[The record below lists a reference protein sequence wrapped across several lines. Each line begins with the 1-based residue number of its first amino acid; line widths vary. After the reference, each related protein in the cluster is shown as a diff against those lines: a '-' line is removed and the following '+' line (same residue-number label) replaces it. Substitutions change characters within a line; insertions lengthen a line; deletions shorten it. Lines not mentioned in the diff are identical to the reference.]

1 MMNDIIVGIGEVLWD
16 VFPEGKRIGGAP
28 ANFAYHMLQFG
39 FDSRVVSAVGEDVL
53 GNEILENFNGK
64 GLRYWVERV
73 SFPTGIVEV
82 TLDGEG
88 IPCYEIKQGVAWDNV
103 PYTPELD
110 RLACQTRCV
119 CFGSLAQRNVV
130 TRTTLNRFLEAM
142 SGEAYKVFDINLRQ
156 HFYTVE
162 VLKDSLARCN
172 ILKLNDEELVI
183 LSDLLELSEE
193 SVEKRCREMMD
204 RFDLDVLILT
214 CGVQGSYV
222 FAGDIHSFLDTPH
235 VKVADTVGAGD
246 SFTAIIQT
254 KINPSILGR
263 VFSIYMSLN
272 MLPAMFGLM
281 STGFLADHVG
291 ITNTFVIGGFVVL
304 AIGVVSFC
312 IPSLLQVGKLTIGKN
327 TRNI

>member
-28 ANFAYHMLQFG
+28 ANFAYHMSQFG

-53 GNEILENFNGK
+53 GDEILENFNGK

-73 SFPTGIVEV
+73 PFPTGIVEV

-183 LSDLLELSEE
+183 LSDLLKLSEE

-222 FAGDIHSFLDTPH
+222 FAGDIRSFLDTPH

-246 SFTAIIQT
+246 SFTAAFCAAVLKGRSMVEAHRFAVEVSAFVCSQT
-254 KINPSILGR
+254 GAMP
-263 VFSIYMSLN
+263 V
-272 MLPAMFGLM
+272 LPDELKGWL
-281 STGFLADHVG
+281 
-291 ITNTFVIGGFVVL
+291 
-304 AIGVVSFC
+304 
-312 IPSLLQVGKLTIGKN
+312 
-327 TRNI
+327 